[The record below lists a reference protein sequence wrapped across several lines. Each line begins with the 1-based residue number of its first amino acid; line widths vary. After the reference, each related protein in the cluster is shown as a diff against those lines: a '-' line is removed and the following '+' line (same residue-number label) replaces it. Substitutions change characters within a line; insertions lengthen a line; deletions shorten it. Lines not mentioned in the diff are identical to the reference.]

1 MVGRGMPAS
10 LSQSMGAYAGPVT
23 VPAAGLPA
31 SLAVPDP
38 GRLDPARP
46 GYRAILAAHARAL
59 AAGEDGYLDP
69 ATGWWSFT
77 AAYLWD
83 RGTCCDSG
91 CRHCPY
97 VNQAV
102 RRASR

>member
-1 MVGRGMPAS
+1 MTAS
-10 LSQSMGAYAGPVT
+10 GP
-23 VPAAGLPA
+23 GLPPKP
-31 SLAVPDP
+31 AVPDP

-83 RGTCCDSG
+83 RGSCCDSG

-97 VNQAV
+97 VNQAA
-102 RRASR
+102 RLAAP